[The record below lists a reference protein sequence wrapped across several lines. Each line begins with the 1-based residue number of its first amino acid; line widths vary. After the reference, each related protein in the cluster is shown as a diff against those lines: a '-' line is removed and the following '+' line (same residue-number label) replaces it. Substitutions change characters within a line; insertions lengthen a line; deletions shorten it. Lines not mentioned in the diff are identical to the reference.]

1 MKKSWILIFGILLA
15 LSIITSG
22 CDKDKVEN
30 KVGEVNGQA
39 ISLYEYNAHLGF
51 LQYYYEVQQGVQLD
65 EKKDAKVLDA
75 LKNQAFDDLVLKQIL
90 WQQAEKEN
98 IFIEEKDIDE
108 EINKAIE
115 TQGKESFEKVLEET
129 GMSQNQLRDEIKTEK
144 IYSELQN
151 RVTEDVK
158 INDEEI
164 KQYYDDNSDLF
175 KEESGMEIAHI
186 LVDTEDQAKE
196 IIVMLGKGDNFAELA
211 KEFSSCPSS
220 AEGGNLGLINE
231 NSNYVPEF
239 KEAALKLKA
248 GEITKNP
255 VKSAFGFHVIKAGEK
270 REARIIPFE
279 EIKTLLTSQLLEN
292 KKTEIY
298 YNYLQDLHKKAEIKD
313 LRDDTK
319 GE

>member
-1 MKKSWILIFGILLA
+1 MKKSWILIFGILLT

>member
-255 VKSAFGFHVIKAGEK
+255 VKSEFGFHVIKAGEK